1 MSKFKKIAASPKLP
15 GLKANLPNFSS
26 ISNFMDF
33 MKNPDN
39 DIEQFFS
46 GENSKR
52 NLNYL
57 ASMMMGWTTDK
68 YTPSAYKHVL
78 EYDENRGYK
87 PPGLENT
94 SASQGAYEMM
104 SPLLTKQIDE
114 YKKNPP
120 SNLTDFV
127 TGEPVKSLENIT
139 VPETSE
145 RYKSMQ
151 EKLYPKNS
159 SSQKFVKTSANNEA
173 EDLKKITPE
182 WTIDNVLKD
191 MANVANNS
199 RLAPAE
205 KQKNMFDVLNRYER
219 SIAPLSDYLRKNGI
233 QPK

>member
-1 MSKFKKIAASPKLP
+1 MSKFKKIAAAPPLP
-15 GLKANLPNFSS
+15 GTKANLPQINSFSS
-26 ISNFMDF
+26 FMNFMNDP
-33 MKNPDN
+33 KN
-39 DIEQFFS
+39 DIQEFFS

-78 EYDENRGYK
+78 ETDENRGYK
-87 PPGLENT
+87 DPGSEENT

-104 SPLLTKQIDE
+104 SPLLTKQIDD
-114 YKKNPP
+114 YKKDSLLKGP
-120 SNLTDFV
+120 S
-127 TGEPVKSLENIT
+127 ESLENIT

-145 RYKSMQ
+145 RYKAMQ
-151 EKLYPKNS
+151 AKLYPKIS
-159 SSQKFVKTSANNEA
+159 SSQKFVKTSANNKA
-173 EDLKKITPE
+173 EDLKKIMPE

-191 MANVANNS
+191 MFNVANNS

-205 KQKNMFDVLNRYER
+205 KTKNMFDVLNRYER